1 MFKFLYFLGIFQ
13 VKNIAVEDFCFRK
26 KVNQDENNLSNT
38 RMTGLFLDTCSGV

>member
-1 MFKFLYFLGIFQ
+1 MFKFLYFWGIFQ
-13 VKNIAVEDFCFRK
+13 VKNIAVEDFVLEK